1 MWPGA
6 CGEQYW
12 GRSAGWECQEDDRAL
27 RTHSQSVTPL
37 TRSLTVSSLT
47 HSLTHSQQSA
57 SQSDGQ
63 VRSGGHLA
71 RRSRTVS
78 QSVSQSF
85 VVSCFLR
92 PPTQLVDATR
102 PSNGDIS
109 ELSSSWQR
117 TGTKAPTCLLLAPW
131 SVSIR
136 RRKLCPSTEL
146 PQSMHWTSVDVH
158 D

>member
-1 MWPGA
+1 MGVPG
-6 CGEQYW
+6 
-12 GRSAGWECQEDDRAL
+12 GRSC
-27 RTHSQSVTPL
+27 TTYPQSVSHSAH
-37 TRSLTVSSLT
+37 SLAHSKLT